1 VRTNH
6 FKEVTRAHG
15 LALGV
20 SLTIGDPFVAEIVGA
35 GAPDFVMIDTEHA
48 PLTPDH
54 LQGILIALKTSAA
67 TSLVRVAANDEA
79 LVGQAL
85 DLGAEGVIIPG
96 VVDGAS
102 CRAAVAATRYGPRG
116 TRGLGPRRAA
126 RLEGGRAAYLERAD
140 DEICAVVMVEH
151 IAALDNLD
159 DILAIDELDAVMAG
173 PADLAASM
181 GQLTDPG
188 HPDVGKA
195 VEVVL
200 DACKRHRVPF
210 GIFAASEA
218 GARTWATRGASFI
231 VIGADLQYLDQG
243 LTRANTLAGELR
255 ATLSE

>member
-1 VRTNH
+1 
-6 FKEVTRAHG
+6 
-15 LALGV
+15 
-20 SLTIGDPFVAEIVGA
+20 
-35 GAPDFVMIDTEHA
+35 
-48 PLTPDH
+48 
-54 LQGILIALKTSAA
+54 
-67 TSLVRVAANDEA
+67 
-79 LVGQAL
+79 
-85 DLGAEGVIIPG
+85 
-96 VVDGAS
+96 
-102 CRAAVAATRYGPRG
+102 
-116 TRGLGPRRAA
+116 
-126 RLEGGRAAYLERAD
+126 
-140 DEICAVVMVEH
+140 MVEH
-151 IAALDNLD
+151 TAALDNLD

-181 GQLTDPG
+181 GHLTDPG
-188 HPDVGKA
+188 HSDVGKA